1 LSDQSRDDE
10 VIFKKEK
17 VECMMIRKPIGMLDS
32 GVGGL
37 TVLKA
42 VKERLPH
49 ESFVYIG
56 DTLRNPYGNKE
67 EKDII
72 TYTLELADFLVSQGV
87 KMIVIACNTATAQ
100 ALKEVSQRVSV
111 PVIGV
116 IVPGSEAAAKLSQT
130 KKVGVLAT
138 RSTVDSGFYE
148 KTIKSFDSDISIESL
163 ACPQFVDLVEQND
176 YRSENAKKV
185 VAETLEPFKTATMD
199 TLILGCTHFPLLA
212 PFIQEVMGEDV
223 TLIDSGAL
231 TSQAIERVLEEEQT
245 RAEAGGN
252 PSVQL
257 YTTGSKDAFKKIA
270 KDWLETDQFTIET
283 IALERLTDKHGRNE
297 HSSHCDSK

>member
-1 LSDQSRDDE
+1 
-10 VIFKKEK
+10 
-17 VECMMIRKPIGMLDS
+17 MLDS

-67 EKDII
+67 QKEII
-72 TYTLELADFLVSQGV
+72 DYTVELAHFLISQDV

-100 ALKEVSQRVSV
+100 ALEEVKKRVTV

-148 KTIKSFDSDISIESL
+148 ETIRSFDSDIAVQSL

-176 YRSENAKKV
+176 YRSENAKKI
-185 VAETLEPFKTATMD
+185 VANTLSPFKSANMD

-212 PFIQEVMGEDV
+212 PFIQEEMGEDV

-231 TSQAIERVLEEEQT
+231 TSQAIERVLEEKQA
-245 RAEAGGN
+245 RADAKGTPKIE
-252 PSVQL
+252 L
-257 YTTGSKDAFKKIA
+257 YTTGSKEAFEKIA
-270 KDWLETDQFTIET
+270 KDWLETDAFTIDT
-283 IALERLTDKHGRNE
+283 IALERLTD
-297 HSSHCDSK
+297 SHDRT